1 MPMFPD
7 TPTKLLRT
15 MAEHPVTA
23 EDESAWA
30 QFVELYEPVIR
41 AFAAE
46 AGTSQSDI
54 DDVVQDVFVRL
65 VHVMRRD
72 GYSSGRGRFRS
83 YLRTI
88 MRRVLID
95 RFRRTQAARLDV
107 HTPIDEDELHASDI
121 LPSANAS
128 QSPDAAEM
136 FDARWQKACLDAAL
150 EHVFTQSAL
159 SDQNREIY
167 RAYVLEDEDAA
178 TVARRFG
185 VTPEVVRQ
193 VKSRVNRM
201 IAALVK
207 RLEKPE

>member
-1 MPMFPD
+1 MPLFPD

-15 MAEHPVTA
+15 MAEQPVTA

-41 AFAAE
+41 IFASEE
-46 AGTSQSDI
+46 AVPPPDV
-54 DDVVQDVFVRL
+54 DDVVQDVFLRL
-65 VHVMRRD
+65 VRTLRRD
-72 GYSSGRGRFRS
+72 GYDRSRGRFRS

-107 HTPIDEDELHASDI
+107 HTPIDEDEFHASDI
-121 LPSANAS
+121 LPGANAP
-128 QSPDAAEM
+128 QLPDAAEM
-136 FDARWQKACLDAAL
+136 FDERWQKACLNAAL
-150 EHVFTQSAL
+150 EHVFTRSAL

-167 RAYVLEDEDAA
+167 KAYVLEGEDAA
-178 TVARRFG
+178 AVARRFG

-201 IAALVK
+201 IAALV
-207 RLEKPE
+207 RRMDAE